1 MPENPGVYIMKNSDG
16 KIIYVGKAI
25 NLKKRV
31 RQYFQKSVS
40 HSQKVKAMVKNIA
53 FFEYVI
59 TDNELEALILECS
72 LIKKNRP
79 KYNILLKDDKT
90 YPYIKINLSE
100 KFPTVEI
107 VHKHSKGGGKYFGPY
122 SNATA
127 LKNTI

>member
-72 LIKKNRP
+72 LIKK
-79 KYNILLKDDKT
+79 
-90 YPYIKINLSE
+90 S
-100 KFPTVEI
+100 
-107 VHKHSKGGGKYFGPY
+107 S
-122 SNATA
+122 
-127 LKNTI
+127 